1 MFKNAVMG
9 TDAKQALLSETV
21 QNFQFHEKKA
31 LQRRSSIGQYRT
43 STNTTFSALIN
54 NPLLQNEADPLLHC
68 DPNKFSPQK
77 FSLKQAMV
85 LLVAYLSGGTLC
97 FFLVNNQIKGKKTNR
112 ILDAM
117 YFSVVTMTTVGY
129 GDLVPDSILAKLLA
143 CVYVFTGVA
152 LAGILLGKAAD
163 YLVEKQEIFLVRAIY
178 TSEKVGQ
185 EDIVKEAKT
194 HEVRY
199 KFITA
204 GIFLLVLIV
213 VGTLFLYLVENL
225 EFLNAFYFVCST
237 ITTLGYGDESFSS
250 GVGRI
255 FAVFWILGSTI
266 CLAQFYLYLAELY
279 TEGRQRSLMKR
290 VLTRKLTYADLEEAD
305 LDHDKVV
312 RYVREF
318 AFHFL
323 SYFFIYPYSMYC
335 CSCGEFFN
343 SSSEFVL
350 YKLKEM
356 GKISQEDISAVIE
369 AFKLLDIDKSGT
381 LTTSDLQLSQSS

>member
-1 MFKNAVMG
+1 MVHAVFKNAVMD
-9 TDAKQALLSETV
+9 TDAKRALLSETV
-21 QNFQFHEKKA
+21 DNFQFNEKKF
-31 LQRRSSIGQYRT
+31 LQRRRSGIPQYSTST
-43 STNTTFSALIN
+43 STNNTSSSALIN
-54 NPLLQNEADPLLHC
+54 NSLLQNEAEPLLHC
-68 DPNKFSPQK
+68 DPNKFSPQQ
-77 FSLKQAMV
+77 FSIRQVMF
-85 LLVAYLSGGTLC
+85 LLVAYLGGGTLC
-97 FFLVNNQIKGKKTNR
+97 FFLVKNQIQGKKTNG

-163 YLVEKQEIFLVRAIY
+163 YLVEKQEILLVRAIY
-178 TSEKVGQ
+178 MSEKVGQ
-185 EDIVKEAKT
+185 DELVREAETHKVK
-194 HEVRY
+194 Y

-204 GIFLLVLIV
+204 GVFLLMLIV
-213 VGTLFLYLVENL
+213 VGTFFLYLVEDL
-225 EFLNAFYFVCST
+225 DFLNAFYCVCST

-279 TEGRQRSLMKR
+279 TEGRQRSLMKW
-290 VLTRKLTYADLEEAD
+290 VLTRKLTYSDLEEAD

-312 RYVREF
+312 
-318 AFHFL
+318 
-323 SYFFIYPYSMYC
+323 
-335 CSCGEFFN
+335 

-356 GKISQEDISAVIE
+356 GKISQGDISAVIE
-369 AFKLLDIDKSGT
+369 AFKQLDIDQSGT
-381 LTTSDLQLSQSS
+381 LTASDLQLSQSS